1 MRPPG
6 APVPNKVLLLWLLV
20 IVTGFGCATS
30 SPTGT
35 RAPSA
40 EVAPGTA
47 AEQPATA
54 HSSTASL
61 PVRAPGAPAP
71 RTHIAVLLNDPV
83 PGRMDLLKVFAVE
96 LGRPYEVLN
105 LANRTPAEIR
115 ARLRELAPAQVVTL
129 GPAALAAASGVP
141 GTEIIHAGVFDPGDS
156 SRGIDALPPFDVQLE
171 HWLARSPD
179 LARIGVLGGEAM
191 ADRMSDLAA
200 ACAARGLVLESRRV
214 TSDKESLR
222 AFRTMLPHIDGFVFL
237 PDEAVLSP
245 TVIQQMMVHG
255 RRNELEILVYS
266 PLMLELGGTLLL
278 QPEPVAVARG
288 LIELL
293 QTPGLEVTVR
303 KVISRQPDRQGDST
317 DVGRRLELAEARD
330 G

>member
-1 MRPPG
+1 
-6 APVPNKVLLLWLLV
+6 
-20 IVTGFGCATS
+20 
-30 SPTGT
+30 
-35 RAPSA
+35 
-40 EVAPGTA
+40 
-47 AEQPATA
+47 
-54 HSSTASL
+54 
-61 PVRAPGAPAP
+61 
-71 RTHIAVLLNDPV
+71 
-83 PGRMDLLKVFAVE
+83 
-96 LGRPYEVLN
+96 
-105 LANRTPAEIR
+105 
-115 ARLRELAPAQVVTL
+115 
-129 GPAALAAASGVP
+129 
-141 GTEIIHAGVFDPGDS
+141 
-156 SRGIDALPPFDVQLE
+156 
-171 HWLARSPD
+171 
-179 LARIGVLGGEAM
+179 
-191 ADRMSDLAA
+191 
-200 ACAARGLVLESRRV
+200 
-214 TSDKESLR
+214 
-222 AFRTMLPHIDGFVFL
+222 VFL